1 MAHKDVALILIFNA
15 IVYTAFNT
23 ITASTPYLFARI
35 YQFDVLKIGFCY
47 IPFGVASFLAPLL
60 TGWLLDWNFQRVAS
74 NAGIIINKNRAQ
86 SMKDFPLEK
95 ARLIIALPMAVLGA
109 LALLCYGWVLEVNGP
124 LAAALVLQFVIGI
137 SVTGAF
143 QVMNVVIVDYRES
156 YYS

>member
-1 MAHKDVALILIFNA
+1 MAL
-15 IVYTAFNT
+15 
-23 ITASTPYLFARI
+23 
-35 YQFDVLKIGFCY
+35 
-47 IPFGVASFLAPLL
+47 
-60 TGWLLDWNFQRVAS
+60 
-74 NAGIIINKNRAQ
+74 NAGISINKNRAQ

-156 YYS
+156 CFS